1 MRILCLDVGRKRIGA
16 AVSDELGITAQG
28 IETIPNTSMRE
39 SVNRVLALCERFE
52 TTRVLCGLPLN
63 LDGHE
68 GEQAEYSR
76 QFADKLTRAG
86 LTVRFQDERMTTRLA
101 RDVLVSADVSRKKR
115 KESIDKLAAV
125 LILQTCLD
133 SGGWKEDKSP
143 KHLRGGIYRMDEN
156 KNPELELDQD
166 QEQENLIELVDEDG
180 QSVAFEHLM
189 TLEHEGHS
197 YICLVPAEP
206 MEDVEE
212 DELVIMRID
221 TDEEGNDYYTT
232 LDDEDELE
240 AVYNSYLEIAE
251 ADDEP

>member
-1 MRILCLDVGRKRIGA
+1 
-16 AVSDELGITAQG
+16 
-28 IETIPNTSMRE
+28 
-39 SVNRVLALCERFE
+39 
-52 TTRVLCGLPLN
+52 
-63 LDGHE
+63 
-68 GEQAEYSR
+68 
-76 QFADKLTRAG
+76 
-86 LTVRFQDERMTTRLA
+86 
-101 RDVLVSADVSRKKR
+101 
-115 KESIDKLAAV
+115 
-125 LILQTCLD
+125 
-133 SGGWKEDKSP
+133 
-143 KHLRGGIYRMDEN
+143 MDEN

-189 TLEHEGHS
+189 TLEHEGRS